1 MHCLPDVLQ
10 ATPEHIDDGSVYVAM
25 HSSAVRLPRCAIAYK
40 VEAELGVWVVVGGK
54 ICEPVDLP
62 ALRERSDQY
71 LPLRR
76 RRGRFVR
83 TWEFTVAKAV
93 RNDGDHYFQGL
104 FVGIALGEQE
114 PLWRFSVQAQPF

>member
-1 MHCLPDVLQ
+1 MHCLLDVLQ
-10 ATPEHIDDGSVYVAM
+10 AALEHIDDGSVYVAM
-25 HSSAVRLPRCAIAYK
+25 HASAVRLPRCAMAYK
-40 VEAELGVWVVVGGK
+40 VEAEPDAWVVVGGK
-54 ICEPVDLP
+54 ICEPVDPP

-93 RNDGDHYFQGL
+93 RNDGVHLEMPVLVF
-104 FVGIALGEQE
+104 IAHAVKR
-114 PLWRFSVQAQPF
+114 P